1 MLKGHPERVFWWHEL
16 WRWLWGQSRLLSVA
30 SSLTRAPRSRYSLRT
45 HLPPRVAGS
54 RRRRSPVA
62 DGPGLYGALPRV
74 RPLCATRTEISP
86 SRLLKQ
92 REDLRQ
98 NIERSRE
105 EGPPASRKSSACAE
119 AFVRRPL
126 GGH

>member
-62 DGPGLYGALPRV
+62 LGCTGHCPGSGHCARREQRYLRV
-74 RPLCATRTEISP
+74 
-86 SRLLKQ
+86 
-92 REDLRQ
+92 
-98 NIERSRE
+98 
-105 EGPPASRKSSACAE
+105 GY
-119 AFVRRPL
+119 
-126 GGH
+126 